1 MYIEDIMRVLVTG
14 GTGFVG
20 SHTAK
25 AMKEAGYHVRLLA
38 RSESKAKSVFSN
50 LGVDVDEIIVGDV
63 TDPDAVVRAVEGCDV
78 VIHSAA
84 MVSTA
89 EKYAEQVRKT
99 NVVGTKL
106 VVDKSLAAG
115 IKKIIYVSSVSAL
128 FSVGDTQIN
137 ETTAVSIAKNPYG
150 RTKVDCEHYVR
161 ELQSQ
166 GAPIV
171 ITYPTGVVG
180 THDPGLS
187 DPHFGIKLFV
197 GLFAFTSSTG
207 MQFVNVR
214 DIANAHVS
222 IVEHFNGPDRFILGG
237 YYYSWTE
244 LLDIVNRLTGRK
256 LRYVHIPGRILR
268 LLGNCA
274 DVVIKLTGKEFPF
287 TGEGMTYATQWV
299 YADSRKIETELAL
312 NFTDREE
319 TLAEVIHWLYESG
332 HLSAK
337 KAGKLAY

>member
-1 MYIEDIMRVLVTG
+1 MKVLVTG

-25 AMKEAGYHVRLLA
+25 ALKEAGYRIRLLV
-38 RSESKAKSVFSN
+38 RSESKAKSVFSKH
-50 LGVDVDEIIVGDV
+50 GIEIDEILVGDV
-63 TDPDAVVRAVEGCDV
+63 TDPAAVASAVEGCDA

-89 EKYAEQVRKT
+89 EKYAEDVRKT
-99 NVVGTKL
+99 NVGGTKL
-106 VVDKSLAAG
+106 VIDQSIAAG

-128 FSVGDTQIN
+128 FNVGDTVIN
-137 ETTAVSIAKNPYG
+137 EKTAVSIAKNPYG
-150 RTKVDCEHYVR
+150 RTKVYCEHYVR

-197 GLFAFTSSTG
+197 GLLTFTSSTG

-214 DIANAHVS
+214 DIAKAHVS
-222 IVEHFNGPDRFILGG
+222 IVERINGPDRFILGG
-237 YYYSWTE
+237 HYYSWTE
-244 LLDIVNRLTGRK
+244 LLEIVNRLTGRK
-256 LRYVHIPGRILR
+256 LKNVHIPGKILR
-268 LLGNCA
+268 LLGRCA
-274 DVVIKLTGKEFPF
+274 DVVIKITGKEFPF

-299 YADSRKIETELAL
+299 YADSSKVETELGL
-312 NFTDREE
+312 KFTCREE
-319 TLAEVIHWLYESG
+319 TLAQVIHWLYENG
-332 HLSAK
+332 HLSSK
-337 KAGKLAY
+337 KAGKMAKW

>member
-1 MYIEDIMRVLVTG
+1 MKVLVTG

-25 AMKEAGYHVRLLA
+25 AMKEAGYDVRLLA
-38 RSESKAKSVFSN
+38 RSESKTKAVFKN
-50 LGVDVDEIIVGDV
+50 LGVEIDEIMVGDV
-63 TDPDAVVRAVEGCDV
+63 TDPVAVTSAVEGCDA

-89 EKYAEQVRKT
+89 EKYAEEVRRT
-99 NVVGTKL
+99 NVGGTKL
-106 VVDKSLAAG
+106 VIDRSIAAG
-115 IKKIIYVSSVSAL
+115 IKKIVYVSSVSAL
-128 FSVGDTQIN
+128 FNVGDTVMN
-137 ETTAVSIAKNPYG
+137 EKTAVSTAKNPYG

-187 DPHFGIKLFV
+187 DPHFGIKLFL
-197 GLFAFTSSTG
+197 GLLAFTSTTG

-214 DIANAHVS
+214 DVAKAHVS
-222 IVEHFNGPDRFILGG
+222 IVQRVNGPDRFILGG

-244 LLDIVNRLTGRK
+244 LLEIVSRLTGRK
-256 LRYVHIPGRILR
+256 LNYVHIPGKILR
-268 LLGNCA
+268 LLGRCA
-274 DVVIKLTGKEFPF
+274 DVVIKLTGREFPF

-299 YADSRKIETELAL
+299 YADSSKIEAELGL
-312 NFTDREE
+312 KFTCRED
-319 TLAEVIHWLYESG
+319 TLAEVIYWLYKSG